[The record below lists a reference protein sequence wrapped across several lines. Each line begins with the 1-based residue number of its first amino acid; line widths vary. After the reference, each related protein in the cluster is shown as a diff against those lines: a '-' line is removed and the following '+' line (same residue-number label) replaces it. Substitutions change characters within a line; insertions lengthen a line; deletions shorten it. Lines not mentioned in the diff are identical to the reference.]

1 MGAELVIN
9 AASHETRIAL
19 IENGTIAELYIER
32 SREKGIVGN
41 IYKGRVIRVLP
52 GMQAAFVDIGL
63 EKAAFL
69 YVADVFD
76 AIEEYESLLD
86 AGNKK
91 EDDEPAED
99 REEQEDQ
106 DRHDFRPLHPIE
118 DLLQE
123 GQELLVQISKE
134 PLGTKGARI
143 TSHISLPGR
152 HLVYMP
158 TVDHI
163 GISRRIEDEEERER
177 LREIVERL
185 KKPGSGYIVR
195 TVSEGKSEEDLIA
208 DMQYLTTLWEEISRR
223 QAKAAVP
230 SLLHSDLDV
239 VQKVV
244 RDIVSEQVDKI
255 TVDSQVD
262 YDRIVNFI
270 STFASKMKY
279 TIELYDEE
287 EPIFDHYGL
296 EVEISRALGRKV
308 WLKSGGY
315 IIIEQTEALSAIDV
329 NTGRF
334 VGKHNLEDTILKTNL
349 EAVKEIAYQLR
360 LRNIGGI
367 IIIDFIDM
375 EKEVN
380 REKVYG
386 ALEEALKADKSKTN
400 ILKISELGLVEM
412 TRKRVRENI
421 SRMMCEP
428 CSYCEGRGYIK
439 SKITVCH
446 EIFRELRREMLDVR
460 GTKATVTVN
469 PQVADLLYDEERRG
483 LEELEKK
490 FKKRITVRAKPGFHQ
505 EQFEIV
511 IS

>member
-1 MGAELVIN
+1 MPNELVIN
-9 AASHETRIAL
+9 TSSHETRVAL

-32 SREKGIVGN
+32 SKVKGIVGN
-41 IYKGRVIRVLP
+41 IYKGKVVRVLP

-76 AIEEYESLLD
+76 ALDEYDSFME
-86 AGNKK
+86 GNGSKK
-91 EDDEPAED
+91 EVGQ
-99 REEQEDQ
+99 EEESEGPVL
-106 DRHDFRPLHPIE
+106 HPMHPIE

-134 PLGTKGARI
+134 PIGTKGARI

-158 TVDHI
+158 TVDHV

-177 LREIVERL
+177 LREIVDRIR
-185 KKPGSGYIVR
+185 PAGSGFIVR
-195 TVSEGKSEEDLIA
+195 TVSEGKSEDDLLA
-208 DMQYLTTLWEEISRR
+208 DLKYLLKLWEEV
-223 QAKAAVP
+223 AKKKDNVHAPA
-230 SLLHSDLDV
+230 LIHSDLDV
-239 VQKVV
+239 TQKVV
-244 RDIVSEQVDKI
+244 RDILTESV
-255 TVDSQVD
+255 
-262 YDRIVNFI
+262 DRIVVDSKPEYDKVVQFI
-270 STFASKMKY
+270 TTFMPKMKY
-279 TIELYDEE
+279 SIELYDEE
-287 EPIFDHYGL
+287 EPIFDNFGL

-315 IIIEQTEALSAIDV
+315 IIIEQTEALTAIDV

-360 LRNIGGI
+360 LRNLGGI

-412 TRKRVRENI
+412 TRKRVRE
-421 SRMMCEP
+421 SMGRMMCEP
-428 CSYCEGRGYIK
+428 CPYCEGRGYVK

-446 EIFRELRREMLDVR
+446 EIFRELRREMLDIR
-460 GTKATVTVN
+460 GAKVTLTVH

-483 LEELEKK
+483 LEELERR

-505 EQFEIV
+505 EQFEIA

>member
-63 EKAAFL
+63 DKAAFL

-76 AIEEYESLLD
+76 AIEEYESLLY
-86 AGNKK
+86 ASNKK
-91 EDDEPAED
+91 DDEPAD
-99 REEQEDQ
+99 EQDHNVSPEY
-106 DRHDFRPLHPIE
+106 RPLHPIE
-118 DLLQE
+118 ELLQE

-177 LREIVERL
+177 LREVVERL

-195 TVSEGKSEEDLIA
+195 TVSEGKSEDDLVS
-208 DMQYLTTLWEEISRR
+208 DMQYLTTLWGEISKR
-223 QAKAAVP
+223 QTSAAVP
-230 SLLHSDLDV
+230 SLVHSDLDV

-244 RDIVSEQVDKI
+244 RDIVTEHVDKI
-255 TVDSQVD
+255 IVDSQVD
-262 YDRIVNFI
+262 HDRIVHFI
-270 STFASKMKY
+270 STFAPKMKY
-279 TIELYDEE
+279 SIELYDEE

-315 IIIEQTEALSAIDV
+315 IIIEQTEALSAVDV

-428 CSYCEGRGYIK
+428 CYYCEGRGYIK
-439 SKITVCH
+439 SKTTVCH
-446 EIFRELRREMLDVR
+446 EIFRELRREMLDIR
-460 GTKATVTVN
+460 GTKATVTVH
-469 PQVADLLYDEERRG
+469 PQVADLLYDEERKG

-505 EQFEIV
+505 EQFEIM
-511 IS
+511 IN

>member
-41 IYKGRVIRVLP
+41 IYKGRVVRVLP

-86 AGNKK
+86 DGNKK
-91 EDDEPAED
+91 DNEPADEDDNNSSEHTE
-99 REEQEDQ
+99 
-106 DRHDFRPLHPIE
+106 FRPLHPIE

-123 GQELLVQISKE
+123 GQELMVQISKE

-158 TVDHI
+158 TVVDHI

-185 KKPGSGYIVR
+185 KKSGSGYIVR
-195 TVSEGKSEEDLIA
+195 TASEGKSEEDLIA
-208 DMQYLTTLWEEISRR
+208 DMLYLNTLWDEISKR
-223 QAKAAVP
+223 QEKAAVP
-230 SLLHSDLDV
+230 SLIHSDLDV

-244 RDIVSEQVDKI
+244 RDIVNEQVDKI
-255 TVDSQVD
+255 IVDSQID
-262 YDRIVNFI
+262 YDRIVQFI
-270 STFASKMKY
+270 SNFASKMKY

-315 IIIEQTEALSAIDV
+315 IIIEQTEALSAVDV

-446 EIFRELRREMLDVR
+446 EIFRELRREMLDFR

-505 EQFEIV
+505 EQFEIA
-511 IS
+511 IN